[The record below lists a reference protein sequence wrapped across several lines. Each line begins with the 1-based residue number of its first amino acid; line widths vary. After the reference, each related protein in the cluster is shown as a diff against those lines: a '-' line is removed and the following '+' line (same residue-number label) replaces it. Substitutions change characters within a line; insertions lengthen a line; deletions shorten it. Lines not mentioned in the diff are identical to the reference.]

1 MAAAKERLDYID
13 WMRGLACLTMFQTHC
28 YDSWLI
34 PTARNTGFFR
44 ASQLIGTLPAPL
56 FLFLAGVS
64 LALVIDRLESK
75 GLAGAQIARTLAR
88 RGLEILGL
96 GLLFRAQEFALGY
109 PWVPWSD
116 LGRVDILNTIGLSL
130 VLASGVAFARGW
142 GRQAGVAAAVAL
154 LIALVTPPLW
164 TTWKPDFLPW
174 WLATYINGGHTDFEP
189 KPWLFCLFPWSAFTF
204 AGAAAGLALMRGL
217 RAGRQA
223 VAAGLL
229 GGAGVA
235 LGALALW
242 LDSLPVQLYAVYDFW
257 HTSPNFFLVRV
268 GILLM
273 ILALGYG
280 WCAAKPG
287 RLFSPLLQLGKTS
300 LLVYWV
306 HVPFVYG
313 RFSFL
318 PKSASS
324 LELATFGLLIV
335 VVAMTLLSL
344 LRTRLKGRGTEMW
357 SALRH
362 RLGWARA

>member
-1 MAAAKERLDYID
+1 MTTSRARLDYID

-28 YDSWLI
+28 YDSWLA
-34 PTARNTGFFR
+34 PAARETEFFR
-44 ASQLIGTLPAPL
+44 WSQLIGTLPAPL

-75 GLAGAQIARTLAR
+75 GVASGRIARTLAR

-96 GLLFRAQEFALGY
+96 GLLFRVQEFALGY

-116 LGRVDILNTIGLSL
+116 LGRVDILNIIGLSL
-130 VLASGVAFARGW
+130 VLASGIALLRGW
-142 GRQAGVAAAVAL
+142 ARQAPLAAGIAL
-154 LIALVTPPLW
+154 LIALATPPLW

-174 WLATYINGGHTDFEP
+174 WLASYLNGGHTDFEP
-189 KPWLFCLFPWSAFTF
+189 KPWLFCLFPWAAFTF
-204 AGAAAGLALMRGL
+204 AGAAAGLVMLRGL
-217 RAGRQA
+217 RGGREA
-223 VAAGLL
+223 RAAGLL

-268 GILLM
+268 GILLV
-273 ILALGYG
+273 ILALSYL
-280 WCAAKPG
+280 WCAVKPG
-287 RLFSPLLQLGKTS
+287 WLFSPLRQLGKTS

-318 PKSASS
+318 PKRGSS
-324 LELATFGLLIV
+324 IELATLGLLIV
-335 VVAMTLLSL
+335 IVAMTLLSL
-344 LRTRLKGRGTEMW
+344 ARTRSKGRGAELW
-357 SALRH
+357 SALRQ
-362 RLGWARA
+362 RLGLARV